1 MAPGIA
7 GWIKGHKAMAADTA
21 QAGLRHDELMK
32 TNI

>member
-21 QAGLRHDELMK
+21 QAGLWRDELMR
-32 TNI
+32 TYI